1 MIKTKTSKHRPQR
14 RNRDQLQSSKHG
26 TQETTNIWVKR
37 KIRYQIAGKRASA
50 KQPEA
55 ENVADTA
62 VPSRLFSISA
72 LTTATTR
79 RKAVAALC
87 QTTCAQLLLILK
99 ASLRDGTLHG
109 LSEHL
114 ALLCRSGRAP
124 SRRARV
130 TSSPMSVLPRNP
142 MRPGAGSRCVR
153 APAPQP
159 RAESSTGQTDSFQL
173 CTARPAPLRPRTPRR
188 THLNVIWLLSRMVLT
203 GLRLSAGRS
212 RARRL
217 ARKPP

>member
-99 ASLRDGTLHG
+99 ASLSDGTLHG

-114 ALLCRSGRAP
+114 APSKQIRSRPVPPRSRHRQTHARASAPSHASGRGFQVRP
-124 SRRARV
+124 SASRAAARRAQH
-130 TSSPMSVLPRNP
+130 
-142 MRPGAGSRCVR
+142 R
-153 APAPQP
+153 A
-159 RAESSTGQTDSFQL
+159 
-173 CTARPAPLRPRTPRR
+173 
-188 THLNVIWLLSRMVLT
+188 N
-203 GLRLSAGRS
+203 
-212 RARRL
+212 
-217 ARKPP
+217 